1 MESGVVVAAPT
12 DDETIKARSSSS
24 SSTTT
29 SRLTYAEMFQLLHSE
44 EPNSTE
50 KLIAE
55 YEAVRLEAKQN
66 QNGGGRSSPILFH
79 NEV

>member
-1 MESGVVVAAPT
+1 
-12 DDETIKARSSSS
+12 
-24 SSTTT
+24 
-29 SRLTYAEMFQLLHSE
+29 MFQLLHSE